1 MHICAR
7 LRLAG
12 RPPNP
17 ALETWPARR
26 THTTHTTQ
34 NTHTHTHTHT
44 HTTYTQ
50 MHNTAQHRTHTQ
62 HSTTHHST
70 ERNTRRQ
77 TTHRT
82 HNTDHTQNTYKTST
96 HRTHNEH
103 APHTQRTHTQPSHT
117 SAHTHIY
124 SPGVFGARRRGL
136 PHEIGPTEFK
146 KSASGGQMC
155 SEHTQNGVA
164 IRYSLAG

>member
-26 THTTHTTQ
+26 THTTH
-34 NTHTHTHTHT
+34 NTKHTHTHTHT

-50 MHNTAQHRTHTQ
+50 MRNTAQHRTHTQ

-82 HNTDHTQNTYKTST
+82 HNTDHTQNAYKTST

-103 APHTQRTHTQPSHT
+103 APHTQRTHTTKSHKRT
-117 SAHTHIY
+117 HTYTPPGCSAPGEEGCHT
-124 SPGVFGARRRGL
+124 
-136 PHEIGPTEFK
+136 
-146 KSASGGQMC
+146 KSAQPNSKNQPAAARC
-155 SEHTQNGVA
+155 VVNTRKTASQSA
-164 IRYSLAG
+164 IV